1 MICYFYYAKV
11 LLPRLL
17 LLCWKPVCIN
27 ALSPFFLTQ
36 QIPFYTWLFAE
47 VLFNLKLMKCDIYI
61 LIIMQTKLNL
71 WYGSWTCRGYFM
83 TWLWVSRKSASLKE
97 RNSLFKCFL
106 SDISKTGFC
115 LMPCQFYRNLGQG
128 CGSVSWASGLHI
140 LVLQIKLPSSPG
152 VNFQCS
158 CCAQSYALT
167 SLHMLK
173 IPGIGSH
180 ALTHEL
186 PHTLGQPSEMG
197 MWLPKW

>member
-1 MICYFYYAKV
+1 
-11 LLPRLL
+11 
-17 LLCWKPVCIN
+17 
-27 ALSPFFLTQ
+27 
-36 QIPFYTWLFAE
+36 
-47 VLFNLKLMKCDIYI
+47 
-61 LIIMQTKLNL
+61 MQTKLNL

-140 LVLQIKLPSSPG
+140 LVLLIQLPSSPG

-158 CCAQSYALT
+158 CCAQSYALM
-167 SLHMLK
+167 SLCMLK
-173 IPGIGSH
+173 IPGIDCHWFSLFAIWTQEKH
-180 ALTHEL
+180 SKYQVNCWRWNVAAQVT
-186 PHTLGQPSEMG
+186 GQLKMVT
-197 MWLPKW
+197 